1 MSSGEVSMDT
11 IMEDEDSFV
20 SDTDAIIYA
29 ASDISG
35 WTQSLIS
42 DNNIT
47 NSSSSTSVDHRQQQ
61 ISTAGGDSMIVL
73 SNASSSWF
81 NNYKQIDDQQGVR
94 IFNVDFRALCNNTC
108 GGSEF
113 RPDTGRTVNE
123 ESSVRLVNEL
133 LMAFK
138 ITYRGDIVKFQLPFS
153 STKKELE
160 EEVKKRFKI
169 SLQWFSIKYQDE
181 DDDWISITI
190 DSDLRYGMHSH
201 RLLGRTSMRLL
212 VTPEADT

>member
-1 MSSGEVSMDT
+1 MSSREVSMDT

-61 ISTAGGDSMIVL
+61 ISTAGGDSMIVS

-81 NNYKQIDDQQGVR
+81 NNNNKQIDNQQEVK

-138 ITYRGDIVKFQLPFS
+138 ITYRGDIVKFQLPFFINQGRIGGGS
-153 STKKELE
+153 EKE
-160 EEVKKRFKI
+160 V
-169 SLQWFSIKYQDE
+169 
-181 DDDWISITI
+181 
-190 DSDLRYGMHSH
+190 
-201 RLLGRTSMRLL
+201 
-212 VTPEADT
+212 